1 VIRDFTLSSFR
12 SLVESL
18 LSQGFVFLDLESFIG
33 SDDRKKVFLRHDVD
47 RYTMQVARFAEL
59 EQELGICS
67 TYYFRMPQ
75 SYQHRE
81 IIKAVSVHACRVGYH
96 YEDLSASRGNLPLAI
111 SSFEKNLSYLRTLA
125 PVNSI
130 CMHGNALSTVN
141 NLGLWKA
148 HDFRKYRLHG
158 DPYLSIDHHKVLYL
172 TDTGR
177 RWNGKG
183 ISRWDKVK
191 NAHDYHPKSTSGIIE
206 DIKNDRLPPAI
217 HFCIHPEHYFD
228 DPYAWMG
235 YKYFQLLKNTAKKVV
250 MKMNER

>member
-1 VIRDFTLSSFR
+1 MRDFTLSSFR
-12 SLVESL
+12 FLVESL
-18 LSQGFVFLDLESFIG
+18 LCRGFVFLDLESFIG

-47 RYTMQVARFAEL
+47 RYTMQVVMFAEL

-75 SYQHRE
+75 SCQHRE
-81 IIKAVSVHACRVGYH
+81 IIKTVSVHACRVGYH
-96 YEDLSASRGNLPLAI
+96 YEDLSASRGDLPHAI
-111 SSFEKNLSYLRTLA
+111 RSFEENLSYLRTLA

-141 NLGLWKA
+141 NLDLWKA
-148 HDFRKYRLHG
+148 HDFRKYRLQG
-158 DPYLSIDHHKVLYL
+158 DPYLSIDHNKVLYL

-206 DIKNDRLPPAI
+206 DINNDYLPSAI
-217 HFCIHPEHYFD
+217 HICVHPEHYHD
-228 DPYAWMG
+228 NVMSWTK
-235 YKYFQLLKNTAKKVV
+235 YKSYQFVKNLAKAALLQLNGK
-250 MKMNER
+250 